1 MSRRRKAKTVEGA
14 EQRRLRLARDIVEWA
29 LVVALLALL
38 FRPLAVV
45 VGVIWAIRLV
55 RRSLHELFAPELRE
69 RWVERELE
77 RRLATDSTP
86 AARHRDL
93 RAAQSRRVSDLS
105 ARVAHELRDPVRA
118 ARGLV
123 EQMGEDAGADTNVVH
138 AHAALAELD
147 RVERSISQML
157 RNARPRASASGGPQR
172 EAP

>member
-1 MSRRRKAKTVEGA
+1 MSRRRKPATA
-14 EQRRLRLARDIVEWA
+14 EERRVRLARDVVEWA
-29 LVVALLALL
+29 IVVALLALL
-38 FRPLAVV
+38 FRPLALV

-55 RRSLHELFAPELRE
+55 RRGLRELFSPELRE
-69 RWVERELE
+69 RWVERELA
-77 RRLATDSTP
+77 RRQATEAPSAT
-86 AARHRDL
+86 RHRDL

-123 EQMGEDAGADTNVVH
+123 RQMGEDPGAETNVVH

-157 RNARPRASASGGPQR
+157 RNARPRAGGSQPEAS
-172 EAP
+172 